1 MENPTAIQPG
11 PEDLTSAIALANC
24 GEIAADIVQ
33 GLAGKAVA
41 DSINDSPV
49 TRTVLAQMAISRII
63 QNLTARSRNA
73 TLNGL

>member
-1 MENPTAIQPG
+1 MTNPIAVQKG

-41 DSINDSPV
+41 DTINNSPV
-49 TRTVLAQMAISRII
+49 SRAALAQMAINRII
-63 QNLTARSRNA
+63 DNLTARSRSAAFNR
-73 TLNGL
+73 L